1 MPPIAAAV
9 GSPQDVKNVANYVMS
24 LSGSPH
30 DSVSAG
36 LGKAKFGVCAACHGV
51 DGKGNT
57 ALGAPNMTDSIWLHG
72 YGVNAITEMV
82 NKGKLNQMPAHGSR
96 LTEAQI
102 RVLASY
108 VWAFSNHPDPAAL
121 AQ

>member
-1 MPPIAAAV
+1 M
-9 GSPQDVKNVANYVMS
+9 
-24 LSGSPH
+24 
-30 DSVSAG
+30 
-36 LGKAKFGVCAACHGV
+36 
-51 DGKGNT
+51 
-57 ALGAPNMTDSIWLHG
+57 ALGAPNLTDGIWLHG

-108 VWAFSNHPDPAAL
+108 VWAFSNHPDPATL